1 MIASIRAPSLDVLN
15 LNMSFLKKKLIKGG
29 QSQSQGPV
37 VCAPPMRCM
46 CAVTASDSRM
56 SDGLR
61 LQDIFG
67 YIYILSSESL
77 LWSES
82 HD

>member
-1 MIASIRAPSLDVLN
+1 MKE
-15 LNMSFLKKKLIKGG
+15 KKSGKV
-29 QSQSQGPV
+29 SPRVRV